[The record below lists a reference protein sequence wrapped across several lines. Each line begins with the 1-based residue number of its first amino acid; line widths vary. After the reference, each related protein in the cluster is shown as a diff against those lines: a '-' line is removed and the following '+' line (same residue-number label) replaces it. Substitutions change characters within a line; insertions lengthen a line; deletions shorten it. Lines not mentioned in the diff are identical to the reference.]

1 MNLKKLLWS
10 LLAITVLWSCGKDD
24 DTPPPPPPPTN
35 TAPVIAAQ
43 NFTVSENISDTAAI
57 GTVKATD
64 KDGDDLTF
72 SIQTNSDNLFEIT
85 GAGVL
90 SLASGKKLSFATK
103 AAHSLTVQVSDG
115 TDTASAAVTVNVTE
129 ATGEEPVNEAPTAED
144 QNLEVA
150 EDAAAGDVIG
160 TAMATDADED
170 ELTYAL
176 LTDES
181 ELFQVAE
188 NGEISLAEG
197 TSLDFETVA
206 EYTLTLTVSDG
217 TNVPVEFM
225 VTVTVTDVNE
235 APSAEDKSFEVAEDV
250 AVGDVI
256 GTVEANDGDGDELTF
271 ALVSDESELFQVA
284 ENGEIS
290 LAEGKNLDFE
300 TATEHSLTL
309 SVSDGS
315 NEPVEFTVTITVTN
329 VIESLFDD
337 PASFIL
343 KFNVTAGQELTIGTN
358 PNYEYDY
365 TIDWGDESGEEN
377 LTAQNPSHVY
387 TEEGT
392 YLVAITGVFP
402 AIKMWTLNDGLDDSR
417 NSLIDVTQWG
427 TQQWQSMESSFAICK
442 NLENF
447 SATDKPDL
455 SKVTSMA
462 RTFASASKFNGAIG
476 HWNTSNITDMQY
488 TFFNATVFNQDISGW
503 DVTKVT
509 SMAFMFNGATSFNQD
524 IGGWVTS
531 SLVNLT
537 STFKSAES
545 FNQDLSEWDTSQVI
559 IMLRTFEDA
568 LSFDQSL
575 ADWDLSVV
583 NNMSFMLDNSGMTP
597 ENLNATLIGWN
608 NFVEAN
614 NGPKNITLGLDN
626 LSVCGQEVI
635 DATQNL
641 GANHQWTF
649 SGTLSVE
656 VNCP

>member
-1 MNLKKLLWS
+1 VGTEITITGTNFSTTVASNTVKIGTATATVTAATATQLK
-10 LLAITVLWSCGKDD
+10 ATVPTGATTAKVTVTVDGK
-24 DTPPPPPPPTN
+24 
-35 TAPVIAAQ
+35 TATSTKD
-43 NFTVSENISDTAAI
+43 FTVT
-57 GTVKATD
+57 T
-64 KDGDDLTF
+64 
-72 SIQTNSDNLFEIT
+72 T
-85 GAGVL
+85 GGVDP
-90 SLASGKKLSFATK
+90 T
-103 AAHSLTVQVSDG
+103 
-115 TDTASAAVTVNVTE
+115 
-129 ATGEEPVNEAPTAED
+129 NEAPTAED
-144 QNLEVA
+144 QE
-150 EDAAAGDVIG
+150 
-160 TAMATDADED
+160 
-170 ELTYAL
+170 
-176 LTDES
+176 
-181 ELFQVAE
+181 
-188 NGEISLAEG
+188 
-197 TSLDFETVA
+197 
-206 EYTLTLTVSDG
+206 
-217 TNVPVEFM
+217 
-225 VTVTVTDVNE
+225 
-235 APSAEDKSFEVAEDV
+235 FEVAEDV

-256 GTVEANDGDGDELTF
+256 GTVEANDGDGDELAF
-271 ALVSDESELFQVA
+271 ALVTDESELFQVA

-300 TATEHSLTL
+300 AATEHTLTV
-309 SVSDGS
+309 SVSDGT
-315 NEPVEFTVTITVTN
+315 NEPVEFTVTVTVTN

-343 KFNVTAGQELTIGTN
+343 KFNVVAGQELTIGTN
-358 PNYEYDY
+358 PDFEYDY
-365 TIDWGDESGEEN
+365 TIDWGDGTVES
-377 LTAQNPSHVY
+377 LTIQNPSHEY
-387 TEEGT
+387 AEEDT

-402 AIKMWTLNDGLDDSR
+402 AIKMWTFNDGLDDSR

-427 TQQWQSMESSFAICK
+427 TQQWQSMESSFASCK

-455 SKVTSMA
+455 SQVTSMYL
-462 RTFASASKFNGAIG
+462 TFASASKFNGAIG
-476 HWNTSNITDMQY
+476 HWNTSNITDMRN
-488 TFFNATVFNQDISGW
+488 TFVFATAFNQDISGW

-545 FNQDLSEWDTSQVI
+545 FNQDLSEWDTSKVI
-559 IMLRTFEDA
+559 QMPRTFEDA
-568 LSFDQSL
+568 TAFNQSL
-575 ADWDLSVV
+575 AVWDISSVT
-583 NNMSFMLDNSGMTP
+583 NMGFMLNNSGMST